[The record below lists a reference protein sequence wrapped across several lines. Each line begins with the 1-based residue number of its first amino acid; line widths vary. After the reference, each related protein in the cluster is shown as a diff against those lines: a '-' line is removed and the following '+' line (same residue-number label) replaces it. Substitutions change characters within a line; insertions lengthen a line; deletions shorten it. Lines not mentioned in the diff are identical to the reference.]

1 MTPDRDSRLAPS
13 DQPDNEFDDDE
24 DTVGRSLFSATWFR
38 VVLVLIAVVIAGSVA
53 VPYVLEVVNPPAPL
67 VGVAANPNLRPT
79 PATTPTAPIA
89 PRTATPPTPS
99 EGVGVRPSTTA
110 QTTTPAAAPT
120 TSVPSAP
127 SAIAPP
133 PATTAPAK
141 PKEVTT
147 AAPVV
152 TKPVPKEVAAAAPAV
167 TKPAPTEA
175 PKPVTPAKD
184 EAASKMAQA
193 APRTERAAPARAPA
207 VEGGDY
213 FVQVG
218 AFKDQETAKR
228 LAATLRAQDY
238 PVTESVKRIGD
249 GAIADVP
256 RPAPR
261 PRAPAPSASGPADR
275 SDRYDVLVTG
285 GSAADINAKLV
296 AKGLAAEP
304 AGDGV
309 RIRPSLPLRDA
320 VALSKD
326 LNNEGFKVQVRR
338 GGAPSA
344 AASAPAAPVKPPSVT
359 DGDGGGETVYR
370 VRVGGYADRATA
382 VSVLRALQGK
392 GYQPFIAK
400 GRE

>member
-13 DQPDNEFDDDE
+13 DQPDDEFDEE
-24 DTVGRSLFSATWFR
+24 DAGRSILSATWFR
-38 VVLVLIAVVIAGSVA
+38 VVLVLVGVVIVGAVA

-67 VGVAANPNLRPT
+67 VAVAPNPNLRT
-79 PATTPTAPIA
+79 ISPTAPAA
-89 PRTATPPTPS
+89 PRAATSPTPS
-99 EGVGVRPSTTA
+99 EGAGVRPSTAA
-110 QTTTPAAAPT
+110 QPPIPAAAPVT
-120 TSVPSAP
+120 SAP
-127 SAIAPP
+127 SPASAPP
-133 PATTAPAK
+133 PTTTAPVK
-141 PKEVTT
+141 PKEVT
-147 AAPVV
+147 
-152 TKPVPKEVAAAAPAV
+152 AAAAAV

-175 PKPVTPAKD
+175 AKPPMPAKD
-184 EAASKMAQA
+184 EAASRVAQA
-193 APRTERAAPARAPA
+193 APRTERAAPARAPVA
-207 VEGGDY
+207 EGGEY

-228 LAATLRAQDY
+228 LAASLRAQNY
-238 PVTESVKRIGD
+238 PVTEPVKRVG
-249 GAIADVP
+249 GGVVAEAP

-261 PRAPAPSASGPADR
+261 APAPAASVTDR

-285 GSAADINAKLV
+285 GSVADINAKLV

-344 AASAPAAPVKPPSVT
+344 TAAAPVRASAVT
-359 DGDGGGETVYR
+359 EGDGGGETLYR

-382 VSVLRALQGK
+382 LSVLRALQGK

>member
-13 DQPDNEFDDDE
+13 DQPDDEFDDDE
-24 DTVGRSLFSATWFR
+24 DTAGRSILSATWFR
-38 VVLVLIAVVIAGSVA
+38 VVLVLVAVVIVGAVA
-53 VPYVLEVVNPPAPL
+53 VPYVLEVVNPPAPP
-67 VGVAANPNLRPT
+67 VAVAANPNLRPT
-79 PATTPTAPIA
+79 PPTAPTA

-99 EGVGVRPSTTA
+99 EGVGVGARPSTTA
-110 QTTTPAAAPT
+110 QTTTPAAAPM
-120 TSVPSAP
+120 TS
-127 SAIAPP
+127 APP
-133 PATTAPAK
+133 PTTTAPVK
-141 PKEVTT
+141 PKEVT
-147 AAPVV
+147 
-152 TKPVPKEVAAAAPAV
+152 AAAAPAPV

-175 PKPVTPAKD
+175 AKPSMPAKD

-193 APRTERAAPARAPA
+193 APRTERAAPARAPVA
-207 VEGGDY
+207 EGGEY

-218 AFKDQETAKR
+218 AFKDQETARR

-238 PVTESVKRIGD
+238 PVTESVKRVGG
-249 GAIADVP
+249 GAVADVP

-261 PRAPAPSASGPADR
+261 VSAPAAAGADR

-344 AASAPAAPVKPPSVT
+344 AASAPAKPSSVT
-359 DGDGGGETVYR
+359 DGDGGSETLYR
-370 VRVGGYADRATA
+370 VRVGGYADRAA
-382 VSVLRALQGK
+382 ALSVLRALQGK